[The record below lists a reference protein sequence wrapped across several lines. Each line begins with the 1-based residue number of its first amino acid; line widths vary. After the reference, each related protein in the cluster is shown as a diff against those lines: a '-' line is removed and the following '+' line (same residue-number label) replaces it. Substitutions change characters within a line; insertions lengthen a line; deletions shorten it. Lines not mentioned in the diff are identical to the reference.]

1 MSTIKLLVSNEVRS
15 VGMDG
20 LAVIKGEAVS
30 EIRKIEDVL
39 QLASGSFRRIR
50 EEIEDIE
57 KTMKSLGVSLA
68 SIGEGNM
75 SLKNAKVIE
84 QCEVGEEKVTRLQKL
99 IEQHRKS
106 GGDML
111 VEKVNSKVIAE
122 MLVSSNEEDTKKDI
136 EEAKDRVIASVRQG
150 DRIVALIVGK
160 Y

>member
-15 VGMDG
+15 VGKDG

-106 GGDML
+106 GVDML

-150 DRIVALIVGK
+150 DSIVALIVGK